1 MAISDVNRRLNC
13 VKNNICALRLI
24 LEGYNLG
31 QKWMN
36 NIEIW
41 LRKIAEKEN
50 WMARKRLQKKLKI
63 LKQNKRRIEQEK
75 KEKERQRVFNAK
87 LRCHKKVVY
96 NNSGEHITKEE
107 EDLLS
112 LGLNFNIAPTRFPI
126 MEYMASTESFCQE
139 LENNKGMESK
149 EKAQRIRN
157 IMVKHLRKGC
167 QMKLKSNLDKKE

>member
-1 MAISDVNRRLNC
+1 
-13 VKNNICALRLI
+13 
-24 LEGYNLG
+24 
-31 QKWMN
+31 MN

-50 WMARKRLQKKLKI
+50 WMPRKRLQKKLKI

-96 NNSGEHITKEE
+96 NTSGEHITKQE

-126 MEYMASTESFCQE
+126 MEYIYGINRKF
-139 LENNKGMESK
+139 LP
-149 EKAQRIRN
+149 RIG
-157 IMVKHLRKGC
+157 K
-167 QMKLKSNLDKKE
+167 